1 MTNDLFSKID
11 SCRVCKN
18 QSLITVFDLGDQCL
32 SGIFPKIID
41 PNMHKGPLKL
51 VKCDETTGGCGHVQ
65 LEHTFDLSIM
75 YGDNYGYRSGLN
87 QSMVKH
93 LQLKSQK
100 ISEFI
105 SLEKGD
111 LVIDIAGNDGTFL
124 GFFPVGLNL
133 VSIDPTSKKFS
144 KYYKPHVSYIAD
156 FFSET
161 IFKENFQ
168 DQKARLITSFS
179 MFYDLEDPCG
189 FARDINSVLD
199 PIEGIWVLEQSYM
212 PEMLKMNS
220 FDTVCHEHLSY
231 YGMRQIKHI
240 MDQSGFKIIDFDF
253 NDVNGGSISVTVAN
267 KDSIYDECSEKLSL
281 LIQEEIDLGLSTITP
296 WEEFQNRTDNC
307 ENELLE
313 ILKGLRS
320 NGLRIAA
327 LGASTKGN
335 VILQTWNISDYIE
348 VVGDVNP
355 DKDGS
360 FTPGTWIPIKDED
373 SVLSEYDIFIILPW
387 HFKKFFMS
395 NPKFKGKRLLF
406 PLPSPQL
413 FQL

>member
-1 MTNDLFSKID
+1 MTSDLFRKIEQ
-11 SCRVCKN
+11 CRVCKN
-18 QSLITVFDLGDQCL
+18 DSLIAVFDLGDQCL
-32 SGIFPKIID
+32 SGLFPKTID
-41 PNMHKGPLKL
+41 HNMHRGPLKL
-51 VKCDETTGGCGHVQ
+51 VKCDEATGGCGHIQ
-65 LEHTFDLSIM
+65 LEHTFDLSLM

-93 LQLKSQK
+93 LQLKNQK

-105 SLEKGD
+105 SLEEGD
-111 LVIDIAGNDGTFL
+111 LVVDIAGNDGTFL
-124 GFFPVGLNL
+124 GFFPVGLRL

-144 KYYKPHVSYIAD
+144 KHYKPHVSHIAD
-156 FFSET
+156 FFSEAV
-161 IFKENFQ
+161 FRQNFQ

-199 PIEGIWVLEQSYM
+199 PTEGIWVLEQSYM

-231 YGMRQIKHI
+231 YGMRQIKYI
-240 MDQSGFKIIDFDF
+240 MDQSGFKIVDFDF
-253 NDVNGGSISVTVAN
+253 NDVNGGSVSVTVAN
-267 KDSIYDECSEKLSL
+267 KDSIYNECSEKLFL
-281 LIQEEIDLGLSTITP
+281 LIQEEIDLGLSTAAP
-296 WEEFQNRTDNC
+296 WVAFQNRIDAC
-307 ENELLE
+307 ENELLD
-313 ILKGLRS
+313 ILKKLRS
-320 NGLRIAA
+320 EGLRIAA

-348 VVGDVNP
+348 AVGDVNP

-373 SVLSEYDIFIILPW
+373 SVLAEYDAFIILPW
-387 HFKKFFMS
+387 HFKEFFMN
-395 NPKFKGKRLLF
+395 NPKFKGKKLLF
-406 PLPSPQL
+406 PLPTPQL